1 MGYWKIRSSSSDPQS
16 AVTGHQ
22 SRCHQSS
29 QCFVQ
34 LQRRK
39 WEACRELRA
48 AQGGHCYRR
57 SGMKA
62 RGLWKEHMFRLTL
75 QIHPNATVM
84 QKESNTIAEDID
96 M

>member
-39 WEACRELRA
+39 WEACRELRE
-48 AQGGHCYRR
+48 AQGGRYRR

-62 RGLWKEHMFRLTL
+62 PGLWKELRFRITL